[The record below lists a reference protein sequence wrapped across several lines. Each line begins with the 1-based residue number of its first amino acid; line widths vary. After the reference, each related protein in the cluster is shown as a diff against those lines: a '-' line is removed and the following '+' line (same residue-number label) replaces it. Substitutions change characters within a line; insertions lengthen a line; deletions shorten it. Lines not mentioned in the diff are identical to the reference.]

1 MSEWIDSVVE
11 HSRRELALL
20 GLDRIGIDTAIVEFL
35 KDLHTKLGNQPGA
48 MKSITNYVEQL
59 IDKKPIAPITEADFD
74 QDGRCTRYE
83 YIYRASDGLYYND
96 RAVVFKK
103 GLDTQYIYQGQN
115 RSKREI
121 TLPYVLH
128 EDVVTLDMHGLDATL

>member
-1 MSEWIDSVVE
+1 MSEWIDSVVQ
-11 HSRRELALL
+11 HSRRELELL
-20 GLDRIGIDTAIVEFL
+20 GLHQVGLDDVVVEFI

-48 MKSITNYVEQL
+48 MKSIANYVEQL

-83 YIYRASDGLYYND
+83 YIYRAGDGRYYND

-103 GLDTQYIYQGQN
+103 GLDTQYMYQGQHM
-115 RSKREI
+115 SKREI
-121 TLPYVLH
+121 TLPYILR
-128 EDVVTLDMHGLDATL
+128 EEVVTRDVHCPDATL

>member
-1 MSEWIDSVVE
+1 MWIESVLE
-11 HSRRELALL
+11 HSQRELELL
-20 GLDRIGIDTAIVEFL
+20 GLNHVGLDVTVTSFIKEL
-35 KDLHTKLGNQPGA
+35 QEKLGNQPSA
-48 MKSITNYVEQL
+48 MKSVVKYVEQL
-59 IDKKPIAPITEADFD
+59 IDKKPISPITEADFY

-83 YIYRASDGLYYND
+83 YIYKAEDGRYYND

-103 GLDTQYIYQGQN
+103 GLDSQYIYQGQN

-128 EDVVTLDMHGLDATL
+128 EDVVTLDVHSLDATL

>member
-1 MSEWIDSVVE
+1 MWIESVLE
-11 HSRRELALL
+11 HSQRELELL
-20 GLDRIGIDTAIVEFL
+20 GLNHVGLDVTVTSFIKEL
-35 KDLHTKLGNQPGA
+35 QEKLGNQPSA
-48 MKSITNYVEQL
+48 MKSVVKYVEQL

-74 QDGRCTRYE
+74 QDGRCKRYE
-83 YIYRASDGLYYND
+83 YIYKAEDGRYYND

-103 GLDTQYIYQGQN
+103 GLDSQYIYQGQN

>member
-1 MSEWIDSVVE
+1 MWVESVLE
-11 HSRRELALL
+11 HSKSELELL
-20 GLDRIGIDTAIVEFL
+20 GLHYVGLDAVVVNFIKG
-35 KDLHTKLGNQPGA
+35 LHEKLGNQPGA
-48 MKSITNYVEQL
+48 MKSIVKYVEQL

-74 QDGRCTRYE
+74 QDGRCARYE
-83 YIYRASDGLYYND
+83 YIYRAADGKYYND

-103 GLDTQYIYQGQN
+103 GLDSQYIYQGQN

-128 EDVVTLDMHGLDATL
+128 EDVVTLDVHSLDATL